1 MCSEG
6 VISNCVRFATLITIA
21 LGVLGIICAVS
32 IGNGEVF
39 ISQVQETKRAITTV
53 TVVFSVI
60 LILLGVSGAYGAF
73 KKSSCFLLIYNIGTL
88 LIFN

>member
-1 MCSEG
+1 MCSESA
-6 VISNCVRFATLITIA
+6 VSNCVRFATIVTFI

-60 LILLGVSGAYGAF
+60 LILLGISGAYGAF
-73 KKSSCFLLIYNIGTL
+73 KKSSCFLLIYNIGEPL
-88 LIFN
+88 PF